1 MKKTLRN
8 TLIALIAFS
17 SSAIAAGTA
26 VGGADE
32 GSLLLA
38 LFIGFFSLIIVFQLV
53 PAALMLFG
61 MLRGIFGRDR
71 KEVTTH

>member
-1 MKKTLRN
+1 MKRTLRN

-17 SSAIAAGTA
+17 SSAIAAGSA
-26 VGGADE
+26 ASGAGE

-53 PAALMLFG
+53 PAALMLVG

-71 KEVTTH
+71 KEITTH